1 MENSTWEE
9 AVSWLIAQPDKQEI
23 VRDCYYDRPLTAT
36 VDRYWHS
43 PEWQAIKTFFPSQ
56 KGLALDLGAGN
67 GIASYAL
74 AKEGWQVKALEPD
87 PSDLVGCGA
96 IRQLAQDADL
106 PIEVIQG
113 VGEKLPFKDATFNV
127 VFARQALH
135 HAQDLHKLCTEID
148 RVLKPGGVFVAV
160 REHVISSGRDLPKFL
175 DSHPLHK
182 LYGGE
187 NAYLLKEYLGAIKLA
202 GLYVEQVIGP
212 FDSIINYAPL
222 TEASLKDELKK
233 RFNRIPGGGIAS
245 QLLLSDR
252 IFHPFLQ
259 LLSKIDQRPGRLF
272 SFISRK
278 LED

>member
-1 MENSTWEE
+1 MKYSTWED

-23 VRDCYYDRPLTAT
+23 VRDCYYDHPLKATA
-36 VDRYWHS
+36 DRYWHS
-43 PEWQAIKTFFPSQ
+43 PEWQAIRAFFPTQ
-56 KGLALDLGAGN
+56 EGYALDLGAGN

-87 PSDLVGCGA
+87 SSNLVGCGA
-96 IRQLAQDADL
+96 IRQLAQETAL
-106 PIEVIQG
+106 PIAIIQG
-113 VGEKLPFKDATFNV
+113 VGENLPFEEGTFNL

-135 HAQDLHKLCTEID
+135 HAQDLRQLCTEIY
-148 RVLKPGGVFVAV
+148 RVLEPGGVFVAV
-160 REHVISSGRDLPKFL
+160 REHVISYQRDLPKFL

-187 NAYLLKEYLGAIKLA
+187 NAYLLKEYLGAMKLA

-272 SFISRK
+272 SFICRK

>member
-1 MENSTWEE
+1 MKNSTWEE
-9 AVSWLIAQPDKQEI
+9 AVSWLIAQPDQQEI
-23 VRDCYYDRPLTAT
+23 VRDCYYDRPLTAA

-43 PEWQAIKTFFPSQ
+43 LEWQAIQTFFPSQ

-74 AKEGWQVKALEPD
+74 AKDGWEVKALEPD

-96 IRQLAQDADL
+96 IRQLAQDTKL
-106 PIEVIQG
+106 PIEVVQG
-113 VGEKLPFKDATFNV
+113 VGENVPFKDGTFNV

-135 HAQDLHKLCTEID
+135 HAQDLQQLCREIA
-148 RVLKPGGVFVAV
+148 RVLKPAGVFVAV

-202 GLYVEQVIGP
+202 GLYVEQIIGP

-222 TEASLKDELKK
+222 TEASLKDELNK
-233 RFNRIPGGGIAS
+233 RFNRIPGGRIAS
-245 QLLLSDR
+245 LLLLSDH
-252 IFHPFLQ
+252 IFPQFLH

-272 SFISRK
+272 SFIGCK
-278 LED
+278 PED